1 MNRISLGRDL
11 VPVNEL
17 RANLASVLKK
27 VEETRHPVVITQ
39 RGRAAAVLLHPDELD
54 ELAEQ
59 RELVQKVLRGLSESE
74 AGELVDDD
82 DVWSEI
88 EQQIAEVEAERE
100 GAMDSRSAS

>member
-1 MNRISLGRDL
+1 MNRVSLGKDL

-27 VEETRHPVVITQ
+27 VEETGRPVVITQ
-39 RGRAAAVLLHPDELD
+39 RGRAAAVLVHPDELD

-82 DVWSEI
+82 DVWSEV
-88 EQQIAEVEAERE
+88 EQQIAEAEAQRE
-100 GAMDSRSAS
+100 GSMDSRSAS

>member
-1 MNRISLGRDL
+1 VLLGRDL

-39 RGRAAAVLLHPDELD
+39 RGRAAAVLVHPDDLD

-74 AGELVDDD
+74 AGELIDDD

-88 EQQIAEVEAERE
+88 EEQIAEAEANRE
-100 GAMDSRSAS
+100 GSMDSRSAG

>member
-1 MNRISLGRDL
+1 VNRVSLGKDL

-27 VEETRHPVVITQ
+27 VEETGRPVVITQ
-39 RGRAAAVLLHPDELD
+39 RGRAAAVLVHPDELD

-82 DVWSEI
+82 DVWSEV
-88 EQQIAEVEAERE
+88 EQQIAEAEAQRE
-100 GAMDSRSAS
+100 GSMDSRSAS

>member
-1 MNRISLGRDL
+1 MNRVLLGRDL

-39 RGRAAAVLLHPDELD
+39 RGRAAAVLVHPDDLD

-74 AGELVDDD
+74 AGELIDDD

-88 EQQIAEVEAERE
+88 EEQIAEAEANRE
-100 GAMDSRSAS
+100 GSMDSRSAG

>member
-1 MNRISLGRDL
+1 VNRVLLGRDL

-39 RGRAAAVLLHPDELD
+39 RGRAAAVLVHPDDLD

-74 AGELVDDD
+74 AGELIDDD

-88 EQQIAEVEAERE
+88 EEQIAEAEANRE
-100 GAMDSRSAS
+100 GSMDSRSAG